1 MVSTREVSQAGI
13 PEGGKTWQN
22 VHLQYTHGFGA
33 VASQVNTAT
42 AEGQPVF
49 TLRDIPPIGAPALE
63 GNGQRVYYGEGAPGD
78 AAFVVVDTGTDELDY
93 QGTATDDQAQAD
105 VQLRRRRRHPG
116 RRPVPARPVR
126 LALPRRQPADL
137 GPDHR

>member
-33 VASQVNTAT
+33 VASQVNTST
-42 AEGQPVF
+42 TEGQPVF
-49 TLRDIPPIGAPALE
+49 TLRDIPPVGDPALE

-78 AAFVVVDTGTDELDY
+78 AAFVVVDTGTEELDY
-93 QGTATDDQAQAD
+93 QGTATDDQAQATFSYEATEAS
-105 VQLRRRRRHPG
+105 RRVCPR
-116 RRPVPARPVR
+116 AL
-126 LALPRRQPADL
+126 LAWRYRESTC
-137 GPDHR
+137 